1 VCNEYIYI
9 VIVYIYMIFGWWC
22 QPLWKY

>member
-9 VIVYIYMIFGWWC
+9 VIVYIYMIFGWWF
-22 QPLWKY
+22 QHLWKY